1 MTISFQY
8 INTTPDLEAVVAR
21 CRRKTAVSID
31 TEFARSHTYYPE
43 VGLIQIYDGEAC
55 FLIDPLAIDELS
67 SLADLLEDK
76 KVLKVFHACSEDM
89 EVFQYAI
96 GTLPV
101 PVFDTQVAAAIAGD
115 GFSMSYQKL
124 VEKYLSLNVPKEETR
139 SDWLQRPLSEAQ
151 LDYAALDVIYLL
163 QVYERQQAALVTADR
178 LGWVHQE
185 CALLGI
191 DVATSIDPENVYLR
205 VRAAARMVP
214 AELNLL
220 QALCA
225 WREVCARRL
234 NLPRNRVV
242 EEKALV
248 ALVRTRHPDRE
259 SLATAGL
266 TPRQIRKYGDDIM
279 AVLEDASV
287 ADKGSFPASMEEEP
301 VSNEKIKRLKQLV
314 DRQAEALNIAP
325 EMLVRRRQL
334 EELLRSN
341 ADGTGFELP
350 IALQGW
356 RREVIGDMLLRAVQ
370 QG

>member
-8 INTTPDLEAVVAR
+8 IDTTPDLEMVVAR
-21 CRRKTAVSID
+21 CRRVAAVSID

-43 VGLIQIYDGEAC
+43 VGLIQIYDGETC
-55 FLIDPLAIDELS
+55 FLIDPLVIDELS

-76 KVLKVFHACSEDM
+76 RVLKIFHACSEDM

-96 GTLPV
+96 GTLPL
-101 PVFDTQVAAAIAGD
+101 PVFDTQIAAAILGD

-139 SDWLQRPLSEAQ
+139 SDWLQRPLSDAQ

-163 QVYERQQAALVTADR
+163 QVYERQQAALVASGR
-178 LGWVHQE
+178 LAWVEEE

-191 DVATSIDPENVYLR
+191 DVATSIDPGNVYLR
-205 VRAAARMVP
+205 VRAAARMSP
-214 AELNLL
+214 PELNRL

-225 WREVCARRL
+225 WRELCARRL

-248 ALVRTRHPDRE
+248 ALVRTRDPDRE
-259 SLATAGL
+259 TLASAGL

-279 AVLEDASV
+279 EVLQSASLADA
-287 ADKGSFPASMEEEP
+287 GSFPPSLDEEP
-301 VSNEKIKRLKQLV
+301 VSNDRIKRLKQLV
-314 DRQAEALNIAP
+314 DQQAEALSIAP

-341 ADGTGFELP
+341 NGGSGFELP
-350 IALQGW
+350 AALQGW
-356 RREVIGDMLLRAVQ
+356 RREVIGDRLLRAVEQ
-370 QG
+370 D